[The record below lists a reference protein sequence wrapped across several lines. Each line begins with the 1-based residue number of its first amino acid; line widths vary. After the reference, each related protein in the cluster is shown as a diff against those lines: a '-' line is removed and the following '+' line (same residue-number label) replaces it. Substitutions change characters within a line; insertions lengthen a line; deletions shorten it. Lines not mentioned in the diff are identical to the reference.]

1 MNLIWNRRS
10 GRKPPPNHPQTMDH
24 SAKPATALQDKDPV
38 CGMTVDPATAK
49 HKLEHAGKTYYFCC
63 ASCLEKFRA
72 NPEGYLSGRKTPAMG
87 TQIISIGA
95 APGAQTPEI
104 KASQIKSVPAP
115 AASSAYVCPMCPEV
129 RAIKPGPCPRCG
141 MALEP
146 EMPVAAARVEYTC
159 PMHPEIVRPG
169 PGSCPICGMA
179 LEPRTVTA
187 QEAENHEL
195 RDMTRRFWLSL
206 LLTAPL
212 LGIAMAD
219 MLPGMPVQHAL
230 PSGWLPWIE
239 LLLATPVVLW
249 GGWPFFQRGWTSIV
263 NRSTNMFTLIAMG
276 TGVAYVYSL
285 VATVFPQIFPPS
297 FRDMSGTPP
306 VYFEAAAAI
315 TTLVLLGQVLE
326 LRARSRTGAAIR
338 ALLDL
343 TPKTARILRD
353 GREED
358 IPLEQVRAGDRLR
371 VRPGEKV
378 PVDGVVLEGTSSID
392 ESMITGESMPVSKV
406 PGHRVIGATVNG
418 TGSFVMR
425 AERVGSETL
434 LAQIVQLVSQA
445 QRSRAPIQRLADRV
459 SA

>member
-1 MNLIWNRRS
+1 M
-10 GRKPPPNHPQTMDH
+10 TM
-24 SAKPATALQDKDPV
+24 TDPV
-38 CGMTVDPATAK
+38 CGMTVDPATAR
-49 HKLEHAGKTYYFCC
+49 ASADYDGTTYYFCC
-63 ASCLEKFRA
+63 AGCAQKFRTA
-72 NPEGYLSGRKTPAMG
+72 PDHYLKPRPAG
-87 TQIISIGA
+87 PTLVKLGA
-95 APGAQTPEI
+95 PKPTV
-104 KASQIKSVPAP
+104 SPAP
-115 AASSAYVCPMCPEV
+115 AWANVAAPPARETKSPASAYVCPMCPEV
-129 RAIKPGPCPRCG
+129 HQEKPGPCPSCG

-146 EMPVAAARVEYTC
+146 ETPVARTKTEYTC
-159 PMHPEIVRPG
+159 PMHPEIVRDQ

-187 QEAENHEL
+187 TQEENPEL
-195 RDMTRRFWLSL
+195 RDMTRRFWVSAI
-206 LLTAPL
+206 LTVPL

-219 MLPGMPVQHAL
+219 MLPGMPVQQVL
-230 PSGWLPWIE
+230 PGGWLAWLE
-239 LLLATPVVLW
+239 LLLATPVALW

-276 TGVAYVYSL
+276 TGVAYLYSL
-285 VATVFPQIFPPS
+285 VATIFPSIFPAS
-297 FRDMSGTPP
+297 FREMSGTPP

-358 IPLEQVRAGDRLR
+358 IPLEQVKPGDRLR
-371 VRPGEKV
+371 VRPGEKG

-406 PGHRVIGATVNG
+406 PGSRVIGATVNG

-445 QRSRAPIQRLADRV
+445 QRSRAPIQRLAD
-459 SA
+459 